1 MRVKTK
7 TGAMPPAAGS
17 PCRPQLKRCGS
28 GRCARA
34 QPASSS
40 CRRVRLLFRCLATAD
55 RSGTRPC
62 VPGRSC
68 AKPVPGSHRFPGDMG
83 SACSRDSRQR
93 LCPGRARSLLRGHNE
108 RSVQVEPPPRTLRL
122 VIERTAVPA
131 DLGYIPHKRDR
142 RQPLFHRRQLPC
154 GNPRRQHW
162 RLPIFPAWRLN
173 APSAVRMQL
182 HRRRPSKSTSS
193 PAKPRSRTAGM
204 CAG

>member
-1 MRVKTK
+1 MRVKAK

-17 PCRPQLKRCGS
+17 PCHPQFKRCGS

-40 CRRVRLLFRCLATAD
+40 CRRVLLLFRCLATAD

-62 VPGRSC
+62 VPGRWC
-68 AKPVPGSHRFPGDMG
+68 AKPVPGARRFPGDMG

-108 RSVQVEPPPRTLRL
+108 RSVQVEPPPPDSPPGHRAYRRTYRSGLHSAQ
-122 VIERTAVPA
+122 TGPPA
-131 DLGYIPHKRDR
+131 AAFPPEAASL
-142 RQPLFHRRQLPC
+142 RQPAPPALAP
-154 GNPRRQHW
+154 PDIS
-162 RLPIFPAWRLN
+162 RLAAR